1 MRILI
6 SDFGY
11 IEQSFEYV
19 NFVSDIIAPV
29 ALPNE
34 SEIFEDFVGEP
45 AIAVG
50 FGMTA
55 DGSTNNYN
63 KLMHLLLIPLQTP
76 QLDWFIYDR
85 LITYSSVNQLLR
97 RKTS

>member
-1 MRILI
+1 M
-6 SDFGY
+6 
-11 IEQSFEYV
+11 
-19 NFVSDIIAPV
+19 

-63 KLMHLLLIPLQTP
+63 KSMHLLIPLQTP